1 MDDLYLLHCNF
12 PSTNLKVMFSPNLAV
27 PSIECKSNLLQTVA
41 SSKHPRQRRDW
52 TDTETSLLWE
62 LCETAYSL
70 GKLTGKKTRANS
82 GRWDNLEKDFNPE
95 LASRNMATRTLQQM
109 KEKINNLKSD
119 HKKNND
125 KNHKQ
130 TGKPNPTNLC
140 GLTWLIMLFSS
151 KDKINSLFLFGSSE
165 GRYGNK
171 KRQNIKRKARVIK
184 INLVMEMKCS
194 QLLHQKE
201 RENATLI
208 ATASQA
214 IWSKHPVK
222 GCVRRQGLK
231 KPRN

>member
-1 MDDLYLLHCNF
+1 MICIYSIVISLLPTSKWCS
-12 PSTNLKVMFSPNLAV
+12 PPNLAV
-27 PSIECKSNLLQTVA
+27 PCIECKSNLLQTVA

-119 HKKNND
+119 HKKNKD

-201 RENATLI
+201 REMQRWL
-208 ATASQA
+208 Q
-214 IWSKHPVK
+214 PRVK
-222 GCVRRQGLK
+222 QFGA
-231 KPRN
+231 NTW

>member
-1 MDDLYLLHCNF
+1 MICIYSIVISLLPTSKWCS
-12 PSTNLKVMFSPNLAV
+12 PPNLAV

-119 HKKNND
+119 HKKNKD

-201 RENATLI
+201 REMQRWL
-208 ATASQA
+208 Q
-214 IWSKHPVK
+214 PRVK
-222 GCVRRQGLK
+222 QFGA
-231 KPRN
+231 NTW